1 MTVKAQHADYSAMAT
16 RWNMCRDAAE
26 GEHAVHAAGELYL
39 PKLPEEK
46 PESYNLRRS
55 MTPWFNATWRTI
67 SGLRG
72 MMFRKPPVI
81 EVTAALD
88 EAIKDIDL
96 AGTTL
101 QGLAQNV
108 AIEALTVGR
117 VGLLVDYPAEATTGM
132 TRLDAERLKLRA
144 SIAMYKSESIINW
157 REKRINGSTV
167 LSMVVLK
174 ENAELPADNEFE
186 MVLEERYR
194 VLDLIEGKYRQRVFK
209 CDKNGKDEQIGKD
222 VLPLMNNKPLDYIP
236 FVFIGVDCIGPKVE
250 SPPLIDLVTMNFKHY
265 GQATSY
271 ERGCFFSG
279 LPSLFVT
286 GHNSDDTKIYIGG
299 SMANV
304 LPQPDAKAYFVE
316 VQSEFNALRTNLQD
330 KQQAMAVLG
339 ARMLESQKAG
349 VESGDAIAR
358 RQTGEE
364 SLLSCVSQTISMG
377 VTLAL
382 HWLAAWEG
390 VDGDVKCEL
399 NRDFLPASMDAQM
412 LTALVAAWQS
422 GAISQNSLF
431 HMLKQGEIIE
441 DGIDFE
447 EEQGRIAEA
456 SPVLMGAN
464 QTVAA

>member
-1 MTVKAQHADYSAMAT
+1 MSVKSQHADYSAMVS
-16 RWNMCRDAAE
+16 RWKQCRDAAE
-26 GEHAVHAAGELYL
+26 GEHAVHEAGELYL
-39 PKLPEEK
+39 PKLSEEK
-46 PESYNLRRS
+46 PESYALRRA
-55 MTPWFNATWRTI
+55 MTPFFGATWRTI

-72 MMFRKPPVI
+72 MMFRKPPV
-81 EVTAALD
+81 VDVPAALD
-88 EAIKDIDL
+88 EVIKDIDL

-101 QGLAQNV
+101 QGLAQDV

-117 VGLLVDYPAEATTGM
+117 VGLMVDYPLEATPGM
-132 TRLDAERLKLRA
+132 TKLDADRLKLRT
-144 SIAMYKSESIINW
+144 SIAMYKTESIINW
-157 REKRINGSTV
+157 REKRVNGSTV

-186 MVLEERYR
+186 IVIEERYR
-194 VLDLIEGKYRQRVFK
+194 VLDLLDGKYRQRVFK
-209 CDKNGKDEQIGKD
+209 VDKNGRDEQIGDD
-222 VLPLMNNKPLDYIP
+222 VFPLMNNKPLDYIP

-250 SPPLIDLVTMNFKHY
+250 APPLIDLVTMNFKHY

-279 LPSLFVT
+279 LPTLFVT

-299 SMANV
+299 SLANV

-364 SLLSCVSQTISMG
+364 SLLSCMSQTISMG
-377 VTLAL
+377 VTVAL
-382 HWLAAWEG
+382 KWLAAWESA
-390 VDGDVKCEL
+390 DGDVKVEL

-412 LTALVAAWQS
+412 LTALVGAWQS

-431 HMLKQGEIIE
+431 YMLKQGEIIE

-447 EEQGRIAEA
+447 EEQGRIDTAP
-456 SPVLMGAN
+456 PVLSGQPAI
-464 QTVAA
+464 A

>member
-1 MTVKAQHADYSAMAT
+1 MVS
-16 RWNMCRDAAE
+16 RWKQCRDAAE
-26 GEHAVHAAGELYL
+26 GEHAVHEAGELYL
-39 PKLPEEK
+39 PKLSEEK
-46 PESYNLRRS
+46 PESYALRRA
-55 MTPWFNATWRTI
+55 MTPFFGATWRTI

-72 MMFRKPPVI
+72 MMFRKPPV
-81 EVTAALD
+81 VDVPAALD
-88 EAIKDIDL
+88 EVIKDIDL

-101 QGLAQNV
+101 QGLAQDV

-117 VGLLVDYPAEATTGM
+117 VGLMVDYPLEATPGM
-132 TRLDAERLKLRA
+132 TKLDADRLKLRT
-144 SIAMYKSESIINW
+144 SIAMYKTESIINW
-157 REKRINGSTV
+157 REKRVNGSTV

-186 MVLEERYR
+186 IVIEERYR
-194 VLDLIEGKYRQRVFK
+194 VLDLLDGKYRQRVFK
-209 CDKNGKDEQIGKD
+209 VDKNGRDEQIGDD
-222 VLPLMNNKPLDYIP
+222 VFPLMNNKPLDYIP

-250 SPPLIDLVTMNFKHY
+250 APPLIDLVTMNFKHY

-279 LPSLFVT
+279 LPTLFVT

-299 SMANV
+299 SLANV

-364 SLLSCVSQTISMG
+364 SLLSCMSQTISMG
-377 VTLAL
+377 VTVAL
-382 HWLAAWEG
+382 KWLAAWESA
-390 VDGDVKCEL
+390 DGDVKVEL

-412 LTALVAAWQS
+412 LTALVGAWQS

-431 HMLKQGEIIE
+431 YMLKQGEIIE

-447 EEQGRIAEA
+447 EEQGRIDTAP
-456 SPVLMGAN
+456 PVLSGQPAI
-464 QTVAA
+464 A